1 MLTFSNKILAV
12 FFTQS
17 YSQLSPPPTDWR
29 RQSFNRTDAKVPEGG
44 YVLAPK
50 GWSLY
55 WRRGWYV
62 LAPRV
67 VCTGAKGGMYWRQGD
82 RM

>member
-1 MLTFSNKILAV
+1 MDKNHL
-12 FFTQS
+12 
-17 YSQLSPPPTDWR
+17 YSKLPPPTDWR

-44 YVLAPK
+44 VVCTGTK
-50 GWSLY
+50 GVVF
-55 WRRGWYV
+55 V